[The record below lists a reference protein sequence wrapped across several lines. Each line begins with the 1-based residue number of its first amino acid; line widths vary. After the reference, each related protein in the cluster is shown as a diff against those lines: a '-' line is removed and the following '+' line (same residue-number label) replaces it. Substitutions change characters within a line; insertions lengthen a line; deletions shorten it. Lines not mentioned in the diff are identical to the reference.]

1 MNKVS
6 MGKLR
11 AFFDLELD
19 DIGIT
24 IKGFKIMEGIN
35 GLFVSM
41 PSQQKDGEYYDTV
54 FCSKE
59 ARGQINQA
67 ALDYYNQEQPEI
79 PQFDGTREQLKSL
92 KTKTTNDEELPF

>member
-1 MNKVS
+1 MKIARMNKVN

-19 DIGIT
+19 MGIT

-35 GLFVSM
+35 GFFVSM
-41 PSQQKDGEYYDTV
+41 PSQKKDNEYYDTI

-59 ARGQINQA
+59 VREQINQI
-67 ALDYYNQEQPEI
+67 ALDYYNQE
-79 PQFDGTREQLKSL
+79 TKSDEPIL
-92 KTKTTNDEELPF
+92 NKQTDNEELPF

>member
-1 MNKVS
+1 MKISRMNKVS

-59 ARGQINQA
+59 VRGQINQT
-67 ALDYYNQEQPEI
+67 ALDYYNQESGVNQDPTN
-79 PQFDGTREQLKSL
+79 QKQ
-92 KTKTTNDEELPF
+92 TTNDEELPF

>member
-1 MNKVS
+1 MKIARMNKVN

-19 DIGIT
+19 MGIT

-41 PSQQKDGEYYDTV
+41 PSQKKDNEYYDTI

-59 ARGQINQA
+59 VREQINQT
-67 ALDYYNQEQPEI
+67 ALDYYNQE
-79 PQFDGTREQLKSL
+79 TKSDEPIL
-92 KTKTTNDEELPF
+92 NKQTDNEELPF